1 LKQKN
6 KKIFFTWLNQWLKR
20 SAANL
25 PQKVI
30 VKTGRLL
37 GLFMYHVA
45 LRHRRI
51 VKRNLQLIHPDWSQG
66 HITEFSKEFFQNFS
80 ITIVEI
86 LQMPCLSKEDI
97 RKRITIHGEENLL
110 NAEKS
115 PKGVIV
121 VSAHIGNWEMLCLFV
136 SCYFEKPFAIVGRTI
151 GSRLLSKLIYHLR
164 ERFGNIVIDRKGA
177 FSKMVKALRRG
188 DAVGLLI
195 DQGVKSS
202 EGVDITFLGKNS
214 NATPGAA
221 LLSIRCD
228 CPVLPVFCVRQK
240 DSSLAIIAEPPFLM
254 EKTGNLRADL
264 QVNTQ
269 KLTNSIEKVVNQYPE
284 QWFWAHKKW
293 KRHYPNF
300 YQEDIARRK
309 RKKAK
314 RISAS
319 KSG

>member
-1 LKQKN
+1 MKQKN
-6 KKIFFTWLNQWLKR
+6 KKILSTRLIQWLKR

-25 PQKVI
+25 PLKII
-30 VKTGRLL
+30 VKAGRLL
-37 GLFMYHVA
+37 GMFMYIA
-45 LRHRRI
+45 AFRHRRI
-51 VKRNLQLIHPDWSQG
+51 VNRNLQLIHPDWSQG
-66 HITEFSKEFFQNFS
+66 HINKFSKKFFQNFG

-86 LQMPCLSKEDI
+86 LQMTCLSKEDI
-97 RKRITIHGEENLL
+97 LQRITIHGEENLI
-110 NAEKS
+110 NAAKS

-121 VSAHIGNWEMLCLFV
+121 ISAHIGNWEMLCLFV
-136 SCYFEKPFAIVGRTI
+136 SCYFEKPFAIVGRSI
-151 GSRLLSKLIYHLR
+151 GSRLLSKLIYQLR
-164 ERFGNIVIDRKGA
+164 ERFGNIVIERKGA
-177 FSKMVKALRRG
+177 FSKMTKALRKG

-221 LLSIRCD
+221 LLSIRSD

-240 DSSLAIIAEPPFLM
+240 DNSLAIIAEPPFIM
-254 EKTGNLRADL
+254 EKTGDLRADIKL
-264 QVNTQ
+264 NTQ
-269 KLTNSIEKVVNQYPE
+269 KLTSAIEKAVNQYPE

-309 RKKAK
+309 RKKTK
-314 RISAS
+314 RIVAS
-319 KSG
+319 K